1 LKVVVVATVIAASC
15 VGQSRIPQPAESW
28 LDRPL
33 VNWNAAE
40 QSLSKAPPPYE
51 PLNDLL
57 SRCRLS
63 LLQST
68 PGERALVAAG
78 WIPFRPNGEQLVRG
92 DVEIVGGM
100 TGADGMCRPIVYNV
114 FVFVDSGF
122 SGTLSPDVMTSRVDG
137 ASGSVGLAGDD
148 ITVSFARYAETDPL
162 CCPSGRVQVGYR
174 IERAA
179 GITVVPVSRAPI
191 AVK

>member
-1 LKVVVVATVIAASC
+1 VGVDGGVLVDRRVVRRSVSHTATGGKLVRFA
-15 VGQSRIPQPAESW
+15 
-28 LDRPL
+28 LL
-33 VNWNAAE
+33 VNWNTAV

-92 DVEIVGGM
+92 DVEIVGGK

-114 FVFVDSGF
+114 FVFVDSRF

-137 ASGSVGLAGDD
+137 ASGSVGSSPETTSPFSSLDTPRRIRSAAHPAVYKWD
-148 ITVSFARYAETDPL
+148 IASSERR
-162 CCPSGRVQVGYR
+162 PSR
-174 IERAA
+174 
-179 GITVVPVSRAPI
+179 
-191 AVK
+191 